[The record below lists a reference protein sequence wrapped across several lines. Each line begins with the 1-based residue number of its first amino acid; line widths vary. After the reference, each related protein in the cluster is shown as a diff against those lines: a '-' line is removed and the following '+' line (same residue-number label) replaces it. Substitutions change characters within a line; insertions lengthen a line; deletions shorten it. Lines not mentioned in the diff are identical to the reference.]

1 VYIYSAT
8 LYQGDASSLN
18 AASEDF
24 NCYILW
30 IIIWKHNN

>member
-24 NCYILW
+24 NCYIYCEL
-30 IIIWKHNN
+30 